1 MVLYGVE
8 FGTVWRVVHDEYLQA
23 DAVGE
28 VQEVLPEDA
37 HLSSQSRLATQVVFD
52 KTLHNWNYVVSPYLS
67 SHVIF

>member
-1 MVLYGVE
+1 MLLHI
-8 FGTVWRVVHDEYLQA
+8 RHDLSVQAIAYLQA

-28 VQEVLPEDA
+28 VHEVLPEDA